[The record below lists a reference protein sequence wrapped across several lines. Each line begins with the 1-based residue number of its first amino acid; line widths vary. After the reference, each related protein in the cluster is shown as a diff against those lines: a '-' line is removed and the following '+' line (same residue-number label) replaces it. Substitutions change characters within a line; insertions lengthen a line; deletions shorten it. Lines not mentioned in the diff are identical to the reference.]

1 MRKFIQSLAHDERG
15 VSALEYAILA
25 GLIVTVLVTA
35 VGTFSGDLATAFT
48 NLGAAV
54 TKATTVTP

>member
-1 MRKFIQSLAHDERG
+1 MRKFIQSLARDERG

-25 GLIVTVLVTA
+25 GLIVGVLVTA
-35 VGTFSGDLATAFT
+35 VGVFSGDLSAAFS

-54 TKATTVTP
+54 TTATTPK

>member
-25 GLIVTVLVTA
+25 GVIVGVVVTA
-35 VGTFSGDLATAFT
+35 VTAFGGDLTTAFQ
-48 NLGAAV
+48 NLGTSV
-54 TKATTVTP
+54 TTATTPKP